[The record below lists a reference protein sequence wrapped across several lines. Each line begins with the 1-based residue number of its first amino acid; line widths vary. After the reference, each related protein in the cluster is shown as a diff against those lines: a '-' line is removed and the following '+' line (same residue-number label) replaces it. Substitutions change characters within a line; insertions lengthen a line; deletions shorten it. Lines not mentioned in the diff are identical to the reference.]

1 MSLNKMTREEL
12 ETLSFTDMAE
22 MILKEQK
29 VLNTKTI
36 FEQICKLL
44 GYSDEDLEEKIGD
57 FYTSLTTDKR
67 FIFLENGNWDLRC
80 NHSIKIELDDE
91 DEDEVD
97 EEIEPDEEIEETD
110 EIDGEIIDDD
120 IDDDIDEL
128 SIVSDEDLEEES

>member
-1 MSLNKMTREEL
+1 MNLNKMSKEEL

-29 VLNTKTI
+29 TLNTKTI

-44 GYSDEDLEEKIGD
+44 GYSDEDLEEQIGD

-91 DEDEVD
+91 DDDDIE
-97 EEIEPDEEIEETD
+97 EEIESEEEIEETD
-110 EIDGEIIDDD
+110 DIDDEIIDDD
-120 IDDDIDEL
+120 IDDDIDDL
-128 SIVSDEDLEEES
+128 NIVSDEELDEES

>member
-1 MSLNKMTREEL
+1 MNLNKMTKEEL

-29 VLNTKTI
+29 ALNTKTI

-91 DEDEVD
+91 DEDEIE
-97 EEIEPDEEIEETD
+97 EEIEPEEEIEETD
-110 EIDGEIIDDD
+110 EIDEEIIDDD

>member
-1 MSLNKMTREEL
+1 MNLNKMSKEEL

-29 VLNTKTI
+29 TLNTKTI

-44 GYSDEDLEEKIGD
+44 GYSDEDLEEQIGD

-91 DEDEVD
+91 DDDDIE
-97 EEIEPDEEIEETD
+97 EEIESEEEMEEND
-110 EIDGEIIDDD
+110 DIDDEIIDDD
-120 IDDDIDEL
+120 IDDDIDDL
-128 SIVSDEDLEEES
+128 NIVSDEELDEES

>member
-1 MSLNKMTREEL
+1 MNLNKMTKEEL

-29 VLNTKTI
+29 ALNTKTI

-91 DEDEVD
+91 DEDEIE
-97 EEIEPDEEIEETD
+97 EEIEPEEEMEETD
-110 EIDGEIIDDD
+110 EIDEEIIDDD

>member
-1 MSLNKMTREEL
+1 MNLNKMTKEEL

-29 VLNTKTI
+29 ALNTKTI

-91 DEDEVD
+91 DEDEIE
-97 EEIEPDEEIEETD
+97 EEIEPEEEVEETD